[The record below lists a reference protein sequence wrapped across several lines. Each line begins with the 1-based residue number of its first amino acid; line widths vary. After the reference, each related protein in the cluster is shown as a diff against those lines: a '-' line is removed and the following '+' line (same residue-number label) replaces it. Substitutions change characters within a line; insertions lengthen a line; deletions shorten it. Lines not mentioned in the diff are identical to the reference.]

1 MLATEHARITVTP
14 NKMGS
19 SINNRAFNNGSTPSF
34 SSSNMASSSSRFP
47 SSSTMR
53 SSNESEQGFL
63 PPLPTTFSSPPPP
76 PDPPSDVNIMNRRAG
91 ADSSLYQIC
100 MNLRRRL
107 AEVPNFEDHLAEM
120 EEDEAENNDTLD
132 PVSLMWNCL
141 RRGYPLMT
149 IYNALRP
156 REPLDVDSNRVKKS
170 QVGKAA
176 TFKFLQAC
184 METLK
189 IPAADCF
196 LITDLYGEDTT
207 GFVKV
212 RNHRLLFICSRTLRL
227 GCLRD
232 WHSERTP
239 FVIDCIQLTLIS
251 GHKACEPGFGY
262 LEE

>member
-1 MLATEHARITVTP
+1 
-14 NKMGS
+14 
-19 SINNRAFNNGSTPSF
+19 
-34 SSSNMASSSSRFP
+34 
-47 SSSTMR
+47 MR
-53 SSNESEQGFL
+53 TSDESEQGLFP
-63 PPLPTTFSSPPPP
+63 PPLPTTLSSPPQPP
-76 PDPPSDVNIMNRRAG
+76 PENPHPGQSIMNRRAG

-120 EEDEAENNDTLD
+120 EDDEAENNDTLD

-156 REPLDVDSNRVKKS
+156 RDPLDVDSNKVKKS

-189 IPAADCF
+189 IPAGECF

-212 RNHRLLFICSRTLRL
+212 SR
-227 GCLRD
+227 
-232 WHSERTP
+232 
-239 FVIDCIQLTLIS
+239 
-251 GHKACEPGFGY
+251 
-262 LEE
+262 

>member
-1 MLATEHARITVTP
+1 
-14 NKMGS
+14 
-19 SINNRAFNNGSTPSF
+19 
-34 SSSNMASSSSRFP
+34 
-47 SSSTMR
+47 MR
-53 SSNESEQGFL
+53 SSDESEQGLFP
-63 PPLPTTFSSPPPP
+63 PPLPTTFSPPPP
-76 PDPPSDVNIMNRRAG
+76 PPPENPQPQPDVNIMNRRAG

-156 REPLDVDSNRVKKS
+156 REPLDVDSNKVKKS

-184 METLK
+184 MENLK
-189 IPAADCF
+189 IPAGECF

-212 RNHRLLFICSRTLRL
+212 SL
-227 GCLRD
+227 
-232 WHSERTP
+232 
-239 FVIDCIQLTLIS
+239 
-251 GHKACEPGFGY
+251 
-262 LEE
+262 